1 MVTGCSG
8 RAGRGSQ
15 EVCKGFSQ
23 PKKPSF
29 LKRLCQPHTDK
40 TLMEKMGRGRGA
52 RSHWT
57 GRPTGQASRLREGA
71 GVRSWMPLTMTYW
84 VTHSAAGL
92 PFRGLQDAPSLIQEP
107 HHSRDSR
114 SLESPAVT
122 WCPSQVRTLGQMQ
135 PAGLLTRSG
144 RLTHLWGEP
153 WCPRLPVRCASHC
166 LPQLP
171 SPRRLEARL
180 QSLVFPPQPPRPAR
194 CDKGPFGAALHAIT
208 SSRSRLLA
216 NPPVQA
222 PPGPTSFSL
231 VRFCLNSG
239 T

>member
-29 LKRLCQPHTDK
+29 LKRLCQPHKDK

-84 VTHSAAGL
+84 VTHSLSSRAAFQGPSRRPFSDPRATSLQGL
-92 PFRGLQDAPSLIQEP
+92 AVLGVTCCHMVSLPGQNPWSDAASWSPDKVRET
-107 HHSRDSR
+107 DSPVGGALV
-114 SLESPAVT
+114 SAAA
-122 WCPSQVRTLGQMQ
+122 CQV
-135 PAGLLTRSG
+135 
-144 RLTHLWGEP
+144 
-153 WCPRLPVRCASHC
+153 C
-166 LPQLP
+166 LPLP
-171 SPRRLEARL
+171 
-180 QSLVFPPQPPRPAR
+180 PP
-194 CDKGPFGAALHAIT
+194 
-208 SSRSRLLA
+208 
-216 NPPVQA
+216 A
-222 PPGPTSFSL
+222 PEPKAS
-231 VRFCLNSG
+231 
-239 T
+239 